1 MPSKASLIT
10 NLERSRL
17 VIGLLV
23 IIILVMSFLLAW
35 KSVEREATDT
45 AFLVASKRVI
55 EQAGYYK
62 QQWLLAGQKQPLE
75 LDGKLITY
83 TASGWVLPVNA
94 QKQKDCAFLLD
105 ALYPEKEV
113 LGSFP
118 VAINSEFIGS
128 SYRCTYLYSQERFI
142 SIDLIN
148 NKFSANVG
156 TFAN

>member
-17 VIGLLV
+17 VIWLLV
-23 IIILVMSFLLAW
+23 IIILVMSFLLVW
-35 KSVEREATDT
+35 KEVEREASDT

-62 QQWLLAGQKQPLE
+62 QQWLLAGQKQTLE

-83 TASGWVLPVNA
+83 TDSGWVLPMNV
-94 QKQKDCAFLLD
+94 QQQKDCAFLLD
-105 ALYPEKEV
+105 ILYPEKEV

-118 VAINSEFIGS
+118 VAIESEFIGS
-128 SYRCTYLYSQERFI
+128 SYRCNYLYNQEQFI
-142 SIDLIN
+142 SIGLIN
-148 NKFSANVG
+148 NKFSAKVG
-156 TFAN
+156 FLAN